1 MSLDNIF
8 FIFLSK
14 WVTIQFNF
22 KFSKI
27 KQDFFFKWD
36 YLFQKNSYLDKIL
49 TKSAGLLILYYL
61 QIKFKP
67 KIPMSSTYI
76 IQFYKGRKVK
86 RVHSF
91 KTMVNETL

>member
-1 MSLDNIF
+1 MILYSVCATMLYKNKCHWENFINIF

-49 TKSAGLLILYYL
+49 TKSAGLFVLL
-61 QIKFKP
+61 
-67 KIPMSSTYI
+67 T
-76 IQFYKGRKVK
+76 
-86 RVHSF
+86 
-91 KTMVNETL
+91 N